1 MDDLIIT
8 RLAGS
13 AEPSIRYILKKEYF
27 EVDLSLPE
35 MIALREEIRTSER
48 VCTMLAD
55 RQADGSLPVHAYSK
69 WKGAFWTLLQL
80 VDLGYPENDPSLIPL
95 REQIY
100 TWLFDPARLKAIP
113 QINGRWRRCALQEGG
128 AVLLLVRL
136 GLADERVPQLVELLL
151 KWQWEDGGWN
161 CDKDPSAHH
170 SSFNESLIPLRGL
183 NAYARVSGDPLVKA
197 AVERTT
203 ELLLAHRLY
212 KHHDRDAILTPKFTE
227 LAFPPYWHYD
237 FLSGLVAMQEV
248 GALQDPRCADALDLL
263 ESMRLPDGGIA
274 AQRSYYR
281 VSKRNAAG
289 VSAVTWGGVSQT
301 QSNDWLTVRSL
312 GILRQ
317 AGRISLPVRSQWSRY
332 PQ

>member
-1 MDDLIIT
+1 MDDMIIA

-13 AEPSIRYILKKEYF
+13 AEPSIRYILEKEYF
-27 EVDLSLPE
+27 GVDPSLPG
-35 MIALREEIRTSER
+35 MIALREEIRTSDR
-48 VCTMLAD
+48 VCAMLAD

-80 VDLGYPENDPSLIPL
+80 SDLGYPENDQTLIPL
-95 REQIY
+95 REQICS
-100 TWLFDPARLKAIP
+100 WLLDPERLNAVP

-128 AVLLLVRL
+128 AVLALESL
-136 GLADERVPQLVELLL
+136 GLADERVTHLVELLL

-161 CDKDPSAHH
+161 CDKNPSACH

-183 NAYARVSGDPLVKA
+183 NAYARVSGDPQVKA

-203 ELLLAHRLY
+203 ELLLDHRLY
-212 KHHDRDAILTPKFTE
+212 KHHDRDAILTPRFTE

-237 FLSGLVAMQEV
+237 FLSGLIAMQEV
-248 GALQDPRCADALDLL
+248 GALHDPRCTDALDLL

-281 VSKRNAAG
+281 VSKRYATG
-289 VSAVTWGGVSQT
+289 LSAVAWGMVSKT
-301 QSNDWLTVRSL
+301 QSNDWLTARSV

-317 AGRISLPVRSQWSRY
+317 AGRIRLPDAHGT
-332 PQ
+332 